1 MKTQI
6 RITVSVYVPVALIK
20 KRLKIE
26 ASLYNILQVLSRS
39 LFEKYTLIQ
48 LLDKSNNTSIA
59 IEDSFQLNLF
69 DNLLGH

>member
-1 MKTQI
+1 VKTQI

-26 ASLYNILQVLSRS
+26 ASLYNILQVL
-39 LFEKYTLIQ
+39 K

>member
-26 ASLYNILQVLSRS
+26 ASLYNILQVL
-39 LFEKYTLIQ
+39 K